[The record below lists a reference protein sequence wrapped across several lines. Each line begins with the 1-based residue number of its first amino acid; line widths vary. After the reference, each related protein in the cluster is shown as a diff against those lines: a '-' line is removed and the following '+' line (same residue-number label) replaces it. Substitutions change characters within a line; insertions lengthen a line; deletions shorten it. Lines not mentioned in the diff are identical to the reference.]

1 MTAIKYFA
9 SPILSDTI
17 EGVER
22 NKDIPLEYSKDI
34 PEDSLICFDMDR
46 NEVVGLIQMYR
57 EQGKPVIRE
66 SEIAAY
72 FKIFDRTL
80 DMEFDRDSKNGQGF
94 VFNTPKIVC

>member
-34 PEDSLICFDMDR
+34 TEDSLICF
-46 NEVVGLIQMYR
+46 
-57 EQGKPVIRE
+57 
-66 SEIAAY
+66 
-72 FKIFDRTL
+72 